1 MALKKIARTVQMD
14 RDAILA
20 DDSAAGEAA
29 VVAERPA
36 ESLQLATPPAALKR
50 SATRRTKPTV
60 TAEQEEGGV
69 GARGGNAIT
78 LLLTEDQ
85 WEWVRSEADRR
96 KIAQRYV
103 LLSAVER
110 HHDAI
115 ADHFRTTVAEGETL
129 FRWRGEP
136 KDVDGRKVGS
146 PVRIPAAER
155 QVLQRLVDES
165 TAPSLSFY
173 LRVAA
178 DLARRE
184 SEPTTKVK

>member
-1 MALKKIARTVQMD
+1 MALKKIVRTVQMD

-20 DDSAAGEAA
+20 DDSAAEEAT
-29 VVAERPA
+29 VVAETPA
-36 ESLQLATPPAALKR
+36 EALQLATPPAALKR
-50 SATRRTKPTV
+50 SPTRRAKPTV
-60 TAEQEEGGV
+60 TAEQAEGGA

-85 WEWVRSEADRR
+85 WDWVRSEADRR
-96 KIAQRYV
+96 NIAQRYV

-165 TAPSLSFY
+165 AAPSLSFY

-184 SEPTTKVK
+184 SEPTAKVK